1 MVALATTDIL
11 IKGMY
16 QRVNAHDTKSYS
28 VLSGLLL
35 EIVRVLVGSRMSVH
49 DCWAV
54 FAIMAE
60 SSPAPAVSK
69 CCCIGGQLWAGLWRC
84 HGVKVKGSSLARE

>member
-16 QRVNAHDTKSYS
+16 QRVIAYDAKSYL

-35 EIVRVLVGSRMSVH
+35 ERVRVLVSSRMSVH
-49 DCWAV
+49 DLGAV
-54 FAIMAE
+54 CAISAE
-60 SSPAPAVSK
+60 SSPAPAVSGF
-69 CCCIGGQLWAGLWRC
+69 CMFRRAALGWP
-84 HGVKVKGSSLARE
+84 LAL

>member
-1 MVALATTDIL
+1 
-11 IKGMY
+11 MY

-49 DCWAV
+49 GLRAV
-54 FAIMAE
+54 CAISAE
-60 SSPAPAVSK
+60 SSPAPAVFVVLHVSASSSV
-69 CCCIGGQLWAGLWRC
+69 LAF
-84 HGVKVKGSSLARE
+84 GVVIA